1 MPRIKFYTRSFDL
14 RLYRL
19 SSGLFRGLKDDEGRT
34 IPCVRLT
41 DKSADGYFYA
51 MLRDRDCDIAVNI
64 DEDAFLTDPQALR
77 DLLHLLTSRRVAEAG
92 ESEESPSQPA
102 EREAWWSRDSYIICQ
117 AQAGKNITSRR
128 VAEAGES
135 VPLVNIGYSDG
146 DEATTSRDPVIT
158 NPFFN
163 VLDLRAIR
171 SSFDRQAMIRLPQ
184 DREPYYP
191 FFRWTAA
198 NFQTLYLPCSRHA
211 DGMTTIGYDGKGRTV
226 CLHTWFSRFYSM
238 PTWLV
243 KKFEPAQGMQKQRID
258 AIIREAYAM
267 RGMEVPQFGLFDNII
282 FALDKTLRWLIKIP
296 QRIANLPAK
305 WAARRKG
312 FSRNG

>member
-19 SSGLFRGLKDDEGRT
+19 SSGLYRGLKDDQGRT

-51 MLRDRDCDIAVNI
+51 MLRDKDCDIAINI

-77 DLLHLLTSRRVAEAG
+77 DLLHLLTSPSGIDSGEA
-92 ESEESPSQPA
+92 SQPA
-102 EREAWWSRDSYIICQ
+102 EREALWSRDSYIICQ

-128 VAEAGES
+128 EGSAGENE
-135 VPLVNIGYSDG
+135 PLVNIGYSDG
-146 DEATTSRDPVIT
+146 DEATTSRDPLIT

-163 VLDLRAIR
+163 ILDLRAIR
-171 SSFDRQAMIRLPQ
+171 TGFDRRAMKRLPQ

-191 FFRWTAA
+191 FFRWTAT
-198 NFQTLYLPCSRHA
+198 NYRTLYLPCSRHA
-211 DGMTTIGYDGKGRTV
+211 DGMTTIGYDLQGRTI

-243 KKFEPAQGMQKQRID
+243 RRFEPEQGTQKQRID
-258 AIIREAYAM
+258 AIIRQAYEM
-267 RGMEVPQFGLFDNII
+267 RGMQVPRFGIGDNII